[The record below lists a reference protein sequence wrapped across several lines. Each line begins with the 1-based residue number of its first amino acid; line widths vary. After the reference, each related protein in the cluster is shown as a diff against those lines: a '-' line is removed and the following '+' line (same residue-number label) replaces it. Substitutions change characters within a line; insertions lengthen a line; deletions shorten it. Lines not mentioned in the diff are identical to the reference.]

1 MAEFFAVM
9 PGWAIAL
16 LLVALAAALFF
27 EAINGFHDTS
37 NAVAMTIYCRAL
49 SPMTAVALS
58 AAGNFAGILAGG
70 LGVAFAIL
78 HILPVDL
85 LLATDLLQSLI
96 LIGAILLG
104 AIFWNFTSWWFGI
117 PLSSTHSLVG
127 AMLGVGAA
135 HGWLVNGNWLE
146 GVRWSEAGTIGLS
159 LLVSPLLGLGLAV
172 AGLRLWLAW
181 QPHSPLQAVPQAGS
195 QPPVAARWLLVLS
208 ALGVSLAHGSNDGQ
222 KGVGLIM
229 LVLISIVPAQF
240 AINPHASVAAL
251 AGTRQA
257 VQQFEAF
264 HAAYPAALAGLVP
277 PSAGVAAAC
286 PVTRAHEWSARL
298 SRTLAQSPAVW
309 PARTRQQV
317 RQDLLCLNATVRQ
330 MQGQYAWPAE
340 PAAQLSRMA
349 GGLLLLTDY
358 APRWVMLAVALALGG
373 GTLVGWRRVVRTVSE
388 RIGQQPLSYAQGVVA
403 QTVGALSIGLA
414 SSLAMP
420 VSTTHVVTSAV
431 AGTVLARRG
440 ALQAGTVSAIV
451 WAWVATLPVTMLVS
465 GGLYLLAMRYLG

>member
-1 MAEFFAVM
+1 MAEFFAVL
-9 PGWAIAL
+9 PGWTIAL

-49 SPMTAVALS
+49 SPMTAVVLS

-85 LLATDLLQSLI
+85 LLSTDLHQSLI
-96 LIGAILLG
+96 LIGSILLG

-159 LLVSPLLGLGLAV
+159 LLLSPLLGLGLAV

-181 QPHSPLQAVPQAGS
+181 QPHSSLQAVPQAGS
-195 QPPVAARWLLVLS
+195 RPPVAARWLLISS

-229 LVLISIVPAQF
+229 LVLISIVPVQF
-240 AINPHASVAAL
+240 AVNPHASTAAL
-251 AGTRQA
+251 AATRQA
-257 VQQFEAF
+257 VRQFEAF
-264 HAAYPAALAGLVP
+264 HSAYPAALVRLVP

-286 PVTRAHEWSARL
+286 PVTQVHEWSSRL
-298 SRTLAQSPAVW
+298 NRLLVQSPAAW

-330 MQGQYAWPAE
+330 MQAQYAWPAV

-440 ALQAGTVSAIV
+440 KLQAGMVSAIV
-451 WAWVATLPVTMLVS
+451 WAWLATLPVTMLVS
-465 GGLYLLAMRYLG
+465 GGLYLLAMRCLG

>member
-104 AIFWNFTSWWFGI
+104 AIFWTFTSWWFGI

-146 GVRWSEAGTIGLS
+146 GVRWK
-159 LLVSPLLGLGLAV
+159 
-172 AGLRLWLAW
+172 LRW
-181 QPHSPLQAVPQAGS
+181 HY
-195 QPPVAARWLLVLS
+195 R
-208 ALGVSLAHGSNDGQ
+208 N
-222 KGVGLIM
+222 
-229 LVLISIVPAQF
+229 
-240 AINPHASVAAL
+240 
-251 AGTRQA
+251 
-257 VQQFEAF
+257 
-264 HAAYPAALAGLVP
+264 
-277 PSAGVAAAC
+277 
-286 PVTRAHEWSARL
+286 
-298 SRTLAQSPAVW
+298 
-309 PARTRQQV
+309 
-317 RQDLLCLNATVRQ
+317 
-330 MQGQYAWPAE
+330 
-340 PAAQLSRMA
+340 
-349 GGLLLLTDY
+349 
-358 APRWVMLAVALALGG
+358 
-373 GTLVGWRRVVRTVSE
+373 
-388 RIGQQPLSYAQGVVA
+388 
-403 QTVGALSIGLA
+403 
-414 SSLAMP
+414 
-420 VSTTHVVTSAV
+420 
-431 AGTVLARRG
+431 
-440 ALQAGTVSAIV
+440 
-451 WAWVATLPVTMLVS
+451 
-465 GGLYLLAMRYLG
+465 

>member
-1 MAEFFAVM
+1 MALIVQKYGGTSVGNPERIKNVAKRVAKFHAQGHQVVVVVSAM
-9 PGWAIAL
+9 SGETNKLIAL
-16 LLVALAAALFF
+16 AKEVQASPNPRELDQICATGEQVTIGLLSMALMDIGVPARSYTGGQVKVLTDSTFTKARILSIDEANMRADLEAGKVVVVAGFQGITGHGDITTLGRGASDTTAVALAAALFF

-172 AGLRLWLAW
+172 AGLRLWLA
-181 QPHSPLQAVPQAGS
+181 
-195 QPPVAARWLLVLS
+195 
-208 ALGVSLAHGSNDGQ
+208 LGVSDLAHQWIALTAGAI
-222 KGVGLIM
+222 GLI
-229 LVLISIVPAQF
+229 LDEL
-240 AINPHASVAAL
+240 L
-251 AGTRQA
+251 R
-257 VQQFEAF
+257 
-264 HAAYPAALAGLVP
+264 
-277 PSAGVAAAC
+277 
-286 PVTRAHEWSARL
+286 
-298 SRTLAQSPAVW
+298 
-309 PARTRQQV
+309 V
-317 RQDLLCLNATVRQ
+317 RR
-330 MQGQYAWPAE
+330 
-340 PAAQLSRMA
+340 S
-349 GGLLLLTDY
+349 
-358 APRWVMLAVALALGG
+358 
-373 GTLVGWRRVVRTVSE
+373 
-388 RIGQQPLSYAQGVVA
+388 
-403 QTVGALSIGLA
+403 
-414 SSLAMP
+414 
-420 VSTTHVVTSAV
+420 
-431 AGTVLARRG
+431 
-440 ALQAGTVSAIV
+440 
-451 WAWVATLPVTMLVS
+451 
-465 GGLYLLAMRYLG
+465 

>member
-1 MAEFFAVM
+1 
-9 PGWAIAL
+9 
-16 LLVALAAALFF
+16 
-27 EAINGFHDTS
+27 
-37 NAVAMTIYCRAL
+37 
-49 SPMTAVALS
+49 MTAVALS

-257 VQQFEAF
+257 VQQDRK
-264 HAAYPAALAGLVP
+264 
-277 PSAGVAAAC
+277 S
-286 PVTRAHEWSARL
+286 
-298 SRTLAQSPAVW
+298 
-309 PARTRQQV
+309 
-317 RQDLLCLNATVRQ
+317 
-330 MQGQYAWPAE
+330 
-340 PAAQLSRMA
+340 
-349 GGLLLLTDY
+349 
-358 APRWVMLAVALALGG
+358 
-373 GTLVGWRRVVRTVSE
+373 VV
-388 RIGQQPLSYAQGVVA
+388 
-403 QTVGALSIGLA
+403 
-414 SSLAMP
+414 
-420 VSTTHVVTSAV
+420 
-431 AGTVLARRG
+431 
-440 ALQAGTVSAIV
+440 
-451 WAWVATLPVTMLVS
+451 
-465 GGLYLLAMRYLG
+465 